1 MKSDMDLI
9 DKIIDLAIEEDIAG
23 GDITT
28 DSLIPTTSKAL
39 ATMTA
44 KSEGVISGIT
54 VVERVF
60 RRFQD
65 DIRFEVFFPDGS
77 HVKKGDLIMT
87 IEGSYPALLKGE
99 RTALNFF
106 QRMSGI
112 ATETA
117 RYVAE
122 LKDFH
127 TRLLDTR
134 KTAPG
139 MRMTDKMAVH
149 DGGGTNHRMGL
160 YDMVMIKDNHI
171 KMAGGITPAVCEV
184 RRHIQEGMK
193 IEVETE
199 TLEQVKE
206 AIETGCDIIM
216 LDNMPT
222 SAMAEAVRLIAG
234 RALTEASGNM
244 TIPRLREVAATGVDF
259 ISVGALTHSVKGM
272 DISMRI
278 AEKDS

>member
-1 MKSDMDLI
+1 MMDLI
-9 DKIIDLAIEEDIAG
+9 DKIIDIAFEEDIAT

-28 DSLIPTTSKAL
+28 DSLIPETAQAT

-44 KSEGVISGIT
+44 KSEGVISGIS

-65 DIRFEVFFPDGS
+65 DITFKVFFPDGS

-87 IEGSYPALLKGE
+87 IAGSYPALLKGE

-117 RYVAE
+117 KYVEA
-122 LKDFH
+122 LKGFD
-127 TRLLDTR
+127 TKLLDTR

-171 KMAGGITPAVCEV
+171 RMAGGITKAVEEV
-184 RRHIQEGMK
+184 RAHIPAGIK

-199 TLEQVKE
+199 TLDQVRE
-206 AIETGCDIIM
+206 ALSTGCDIIM
-216 LDNMPT
+216 LDNMTTPV
-222 SAMAEAVRLIAG
+222 MAEAVKIIAG
-234 RALTEASGNM
+234 RAKTEASGNM

-259 ISVGALTHSVKGM
+259 ISVGALTHSVTAL
-272 DISMRI
+272 DISMKI
-278 AEKDS
+278 AEN

>member
-1 MKSDMDLI
+1 MDLI
-9 DKIIDLAIEEDIAG
+9 DKIIDLAFEEDIAT

-28 DSLIPTTSKAL
+28 DSLIPETSQAT

-44 KSEGVISGIT
+44 KSEGVISGIS

-60 RRFQD
+60 RRFQE
-65 DIRFEVFFPDGS
+65 DIVFNVFFPDGS

-87 IEGSYPALLKGE
+87 IDGSYPALLKGE

-112 ATETA
+112 ATETSK
-117 RYVAE
+117 YVAALE
-122 LKDFH
+122 GFP

-171 KMAGGITPAVCEV
+171 RMAGGITKAVEEV
-184 RRHIQEGMK
+184 RAHIPAGIK

-199 TLEQVKE
+199 TLDQVRE
-206 AIETGCDIIM
+206 ALSTGCDIIM
-216 LDNMPT
+216 LDNMSTPV
-222 SAMAEAVRLIAG
+222 MAEAVKIIGG
-234 RALTEASGNM
+234 RAKTEASGNM

-259 ISVGALTHSVKGM
+259 ISVGALTHSVTAL
-272 DISMRI
+272 DISMKI
-278 AEKDS
+278 AEK

>member
-1 MKSDMDLI
+1 MDLI
-9 DKIIDLAIEEDIAG
+9 DRIIDLAFEEDIAT

-28 DSLIPTTSKAL
+28 DSLIPESVSAT

-44 KSEGVISGIT
+44 KSDGVISGVS

-60 RRFQD
+60 RRFQED
-65 DIRFEVFFPDGS
+65 MVFNVFFPDGS

-87 IEGSYPALLKGE
+87 IAGSYPALLKAE

-117 RYVAE
+117 KYVEA
-122 LKDFH
+122 LKDFN
-127 TRLLDTR
+127 TELLDTR

-171 KMAGGITPAVCEV
+171 RMAGGITKAVEEV
-184 RRHIQEGMK
+184 RFHIPDGIK

-199 TLEQVKE
+199 TLEQVRE
-206 AIETGCDIIM
+206 ALATGCDIIM
-216 LDNMPT
+216 LDNMTTPM
-222 SAMAEAVRLIAG
+222 MAEAVKIIGG
-234 RALTEASGNM
+234 RAKTEASGNM
-244 TIPRLREVAATGVDF
+244 TIPRLREVASTGVDY
-259 ISVGALTHSVKGM
+259 ISVGALTHSVTAL
-272 DISMRI
+272 DISMKI
-278 AEKDS
+278 VEHC

>member
-1 MKSDMDLI
+1 MDLI
-9 DKIIDLAIEEDIAG
+9 DKIIDLAFEEDIAT

-28 DSLIPTTSKAL
+28 DSLIPETVSAT

-44 KSEGVISGIT
+44 KSDGVISGVS

-60 RRFQD
+60 RRFQRD
-65 DIRFEVFFPDGS
+65 MVFNVFFPDGS
-77 HVKKGDLIMT
+77 RVKKGDLIMT

-117 RYVAE
+117 KYVEALQGFDTE
-122 LKDFH
+122 
-127 TRLLDTR
+127 LLDTR

-171 KMAGGITPAVCEV
+171 RMAGGISKAVEEV
-184 RRHIQEGMK
+184 RAHIPSGMK

-199 TLEQVKE
+199 TLEQVRE
-206 AIETGCDIIM
+206 ALATGCDVIM
-216 LDNMPT
+216 LDNMTTPM
-222 SAMAEAVRLIAG
+222 MAEAVKIIGG
-234 RALTEASGNM
+234 RAKTEASGNM
-244 TIPRLREVAATGVDF
+244 TIPRLREVASTGVDY
-259 ISVGALTHSVKGM
+259 ISVGALTHSVTAL
-272 DISMRI
+272 DISMKI
-278 AEKDS
+278 AENN